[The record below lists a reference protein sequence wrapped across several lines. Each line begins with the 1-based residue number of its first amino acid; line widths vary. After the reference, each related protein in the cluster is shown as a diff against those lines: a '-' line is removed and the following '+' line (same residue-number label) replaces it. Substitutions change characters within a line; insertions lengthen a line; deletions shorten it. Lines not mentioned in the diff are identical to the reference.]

1 MLRTTATSN
10 KVYSIDDDLELR
22 DNFWSYV
29 KYYLEK
35 TTKVPP
41 TFDKTTKKFRIP
53 SWIPSFPPPEKTFDL
68 FPPNYAEISKIIKR
82 MKTSGPPCP

>member
-1 MLRTTATSN
+1 MLGTKATSN

-22 DNFWSYV
+22 NNFWSYI

-41 TFDKTTKKFRIP
+41 AFDKTTKKFRITT
-53 SWIPSFPPPEKTFDL
+53 WIRTFPPTEKTLYSFPPNF
-68 FPPNYAEISKIIKR
+68 AEISQTIKR
-82 MKTSGPPCP
+82 MKTN